1 MDASVS
7 PRHQLY
13 HPIWPEI
20 WTVKVEVSSFVYLL
34 LIGSLDK
41 SMHACMIVI
50 LSLSFRSADFFK
62 YWTKNILVALFIG
75 TVGMQLIF
83 TLTCSRILP
92 FFKEILFGS
101 IIISGLL
108 FNGTLALLFELIME
122 CVYPIG
128 EATAVGVGLVFGN
141 VVILL
146 FDVTF
151 MLPLSDV
158 RWMNWLCVGGIGVC
172 VPLLLLY
179 KSQYQRLDQDLD
191 RD

>member
-1 MDASVS
+1 MELQAVWLAFFSGV
-7 PRHQLY
+7 
-13 HPIWPEI
+13 
-20 WTVKVEVSSFVYLL
+20 
-34 LIGSLDK
+34 LI
-41 SMHACMIVI
+41 A
-50 LSLSFRSADFFK
+50 RSADFFK
-62 YWTKNILVALFIG
+62 YWTKNILVVLFIG

-179 KSQYQRLDQDLD
+179 KSQYQRLDQDFD

>member
-1 MDASVS
+1 MSG
-7 PRHQLY
+7 H
-13 HPIWPEI
+13 
-20 WTVKVEVSSFVYLL
+20 EVQIFQTKKAW
-34 LIGSLDK
+34 I
-41 SMHACMIVI
+41 IVI
-50 LSLSFRSADFFK
+50 LSISFRAADFLK
-62 YWTKNILVALFIG
+62 SWTKGILVALFIS
-75 TVGMQLIF
+75 TVLMQLIF

-92 FFKEILFGS
+92 FSKVILFGS
-101 IIISGLL
+101 IIMSGLS

-151 MLPLSDV
+151 MFPLSDV
-158 RWMNWLCVGGIGVC
+158 RWMNWVCVGGISVC

-179 KSQYQRLDQDLD
+179 KSQYQRLHQDFEED
-191 RD
+191 